1 MSLPDPRRVAAV
13 DMYGTRGS
21 PRRRRI
27 IRAEFFAGS
36 AGCMVL
42 GILALVH
49 GSGGWLLLGVWLL
62 GAGANYVPLAL
73 AAQRLSRPGALDAEL
88 SGLDVRRELRRAATA
103 QLWIAVPFAVCLAAL
118 TSERRK
124 RSENAG

>member
-1 MSLPDPRRVAAV
+1 MALPDPRRLAAL

-21 PRRRRI
+21 QRRRRA
-27 IRAEFFAGS
+27 IRVEFFAGA
-36 AGCMVL
+36 AGCTAL

-49 GSGGWLLLGVWLL
+49 GSGLWILVGAWLV

-73 AAQRLSRPGALDAEL
+73 EAQRLSRPSALDAEL

-103 QLWIAVPFAVCLAAL
+103 SSGSPFR
-118 TSERRK
+118 SPSSSRR
-124 RSENAG
+124 